1 MMASCGAAAVPA
13 PRPAA
18 ATARYCCVS
27 CAAYAVL
34 LCALYMCCRA
44 AAAVHVCCAPCC
56 CARVHCAAVLLCCVL
71 HVQCSPSSTVYSR
84 CIVLRLT
91 LTFGNARTPKRYL
104 GSLFWFICSVR
115 ACTDA
120 IHIYWRAS
128 CRRQEDTAW
137 PWQAPSNFEQCA
149 GIHV

>member
-56 CARVHCAAVLLCCVL
+56 CARVHCAAVLLCCVQ

-104 GSLFWFICSVR
+104 GSLFWLIMSARVR
-115 ACTDA
+115 CVLPVILITGSRARVDRCTCTWLCA
-120 IHIYWRAS
+120 RALAS
-128 CRRQEDTAW
+128 MHSE
-137 PWQAPSNFEQCA
+137 
-149 GIHV
+149 